1 MIMKVLISSRLT
13 HSPFLAPSFP
23 SSVCWLRALY
33 IGLVIELSVAESIR
47 RRLFAR
53 FSSIVRSEGLLI
65 GERSKQKRRSDGAT
79 TEDGGLC
86 AGYWRTVIN
95 KKTLIAPFNFAIS
108 VFFWFFGT
116 CYKSLLH
123 RPCRLQYARAAMGD
137 SVVREMASRFPVAG
151 SC

>member
-13 HSPFLAPSFP
+13 HSPFLGLSFP

-53 FSSIVRSEGLLI
+53 FSSIVRPEGFLS

-79 TEDGGLC
+79 TEDGDC
-86 AGYWRTVIN
+86 ALGI
-95 KKTLIAPFNFAIS
+95 
-108 VFFWFFGT
+108 GE
-116 CYKSLLH
+116 
-123 RPCRLQYARAAMGD
+123 Q
-137 SVVREMASRFPVAG
+137 
-151 SC
+151 